1 MKLLSEKFRNVGGQF
16 NSNIY
21 KTLVVMDRHNVRDHS
36 DIDFDSPEEFTKL
49 IRSIEKELRKVDLIE
64 IAANALI
71 NIEENNKI

>member
-1 MKLLSEKFRNVGGQF
+1 MELLSEKFRNVGGHF

-36 DIDFDSPEEFTKL
+36 DIDFDNPEEFTKL
-49 IRSIEKELRKVDLIE
+49 IRSIERELRKVDLIE